1 VAFSQAGDDE
11 RRIMRLND
19 QPVRG
24 SAMPGSRVRSVGGL
38 QRGQGALVVCVV
50 AVLAMASAASAQ
62 CLYEVT
68 YIEPP
73 ECPLGTSAG
82 GFGLNDRGAVVG
94 RYLECWDATDEAF
107 VWVPELGFVTLPR
120 PNDSDSGFAC
130 DINNAGDIV
139 GYVDR
144 DFSPAR
150 VAALWRN
157 FELIE
162 LGTLPGDNF
171 SEAHAINDAG
181 QIVGYSLNTSTGPL
195 RPFLWE
201 DGVMTE
207 LEVPLGPSAVASG
220 ISENGMV
227 TGWMGASSSGGNA
240 PFIWRDGETETLS
253 LPPLAISTDP
263 FSVNRLGEVAGR
275 TTLED
280 PDPPGFVRRA
290 TLWRGGEV
298 ILLAKPP
305 EFRESYAF
313 DVGEA
318 GQVIGYLDDGP
329 ASNAGVMWTN
339 GEVLRLTELLEI
351 AEGLEIT
358 SARRINDRGQILAA
372 GTPGRGPKLLTPID
386 PPVGDVNT
394 DCTVDVL
401 DLIELLEHWGP
412 TTFDAADL
420 DANGVVNVFDLLMLL
435 ANWGAT
441 AMP

>member
-1 VAFSQAGDDE
+1 MRSGDA
-11 RRIMRLND
+11 
-19 QPVRG
+19 PVRG
-24 SAMPGSRVRSVGGL
+24 SAMHGSRVRSVGGL

-82 GFGLNDRGAVVG
+82 GFGLNDRGDVVG

-107 VWVPELGFVTLPR
+107 VWTQELGFVTLPR
-120 PNDSDSGFAC
+120 PEDSETNFAY

-139 GYVDR
+139 GYVTVNNRPVATLWR
-144 DFSPAR
+144 DFE
-150 VAALWRN
+150 V
-157 FELIE
+157 IE
-162 LGTLPGDNF
+162 LGTLPGDNL

-181 QIVGYSLNTSTGPL
+181 QIVGYSHNNIDGHI

-201 DGVMTE
+201 DGVMIE
-207 LEVPLGPSAVASG
+207 LKVPLGPSAIASG
-220 ISENGMV
+220 VSENGMV
-227 TGWMGASSSGGNA
+227 TGWMGDLAISTHA
-240 PFIWRDGETETLS
+240 YLWRDGEAEVLPN
-253 LPPLAISTDP
+253 PPLALGALP
-263 FSVNRLGEVAGR
+263 AGVNRLGEVGGYEVL
-275 TTLED
+275 TD
-280 PDPPGFVRRA
+280 PDPPGFVKRA
-290 TLWRGGEV
+290 TLWRPGEV
-298 ILLAKPP
+298 VVLPTPP
-305 EFRESYAF
+305 EFRGSYAF

-318 GQVIGYLDDGP
+318 GQVIGYLDANVSSDDE
-329 ASNAGVMWTN
+329 GVMWMN
-339 GEVLRLTELLEI
+339 GEIVFLTDQLHAEPVLRL
-351 AEGLEIT
+351 
-358 SARRINDRGQILAA
+358 SRARKINDRGQILAA

-420 DANGVVNVFDLLMLL
+420 DASGVVNVFDLLILL
-435 ANWGAT
+435 GNWGAT
-441 AMP
+441 DV